1 MELLQPGASCSAEDC
16 DDSIYGT
23 WTWNEI
29 DDHIPESSDSESEID
44 NQGDN
49 SLSEELAS
57 WVNKFQAISV
67 C

>member
-29 DDHIPESSDSESEID
+29 DDHIPHIPESSDSESEID
-44 NQGDN
+44 N
-49 SLSEELAS
+49 L
-57 WVNKFQAISV
+57 KFVFYYKAFM
-67 C
+67 